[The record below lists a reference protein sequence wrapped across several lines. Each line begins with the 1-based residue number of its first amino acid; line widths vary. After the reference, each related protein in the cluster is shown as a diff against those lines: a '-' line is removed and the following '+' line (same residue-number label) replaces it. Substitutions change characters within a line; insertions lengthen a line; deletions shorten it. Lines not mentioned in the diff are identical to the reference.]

1 MELSFKGTD
10 GQSYQLSKLTYGDLI
25 DLDQY
30 LQYREWVLFQRMRPM
45 FDNPEEFKEQS
56 TQIRVDCSKR
66 KVNRE
71 DGLLAL
77 TEYDVQAE
85 MLRLSLRQKYPD
97 ITIAKIE
104 SILSMDM
111 LAEIAE
117 KLVILT
123 GAMSEDEMDAAKSGK
138 KPDEKKG
145 SRPKS
150 KGSS

>member
-10 GQSYQLSKLTYGDLI
+10 GTSYQLSKLTYGDLI

-30 LQYREWVLFQRMRPM
+30 LQYRDWVLFQRMRPM
-45 FDNPEEFKEQS
+45 FENPEEFKEQS
-56 TQIRVDCSKR
+56 TQIRVDCSKK
-66 KVNRE
+66 KVTRQ
-71 DGLLAL
+71 DGLLAI
-77 TEYDVQAE
+77 TEFDVQAE
-85 MLRLSLRQKYPD
+85 MLRLSLKHKYAD
-97 ITIAKIE
+97 ITVSKIE

-123 GAMSEDEMDAAKSGK
+123 GAMTEDEMDVAKGK
-138 KPDEKKG
+138 KAAPEKKG
-145 SRPKS
+145 SRPK